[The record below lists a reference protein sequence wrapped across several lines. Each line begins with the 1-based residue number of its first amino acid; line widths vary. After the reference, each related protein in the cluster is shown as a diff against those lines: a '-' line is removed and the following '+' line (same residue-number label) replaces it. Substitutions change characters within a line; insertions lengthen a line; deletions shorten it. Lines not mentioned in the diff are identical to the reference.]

1 MIEDGAM
8 RLHVPGE
15 LCEFV
20 TARPADFD
28 EAMKTLIELES
39 NREFVFDYAAQR
51 DTARHIVA
59 EYSFALLETS
69 GTLDV
74 DRLRKVRYAA
84 APADL
89 VYDYFARFIQLQ
101 QRKAAAASAAAT
113 AATTA
118 ATTAAATAAL
128 LITLHERY
136 IQFVEEP
143 SKGPALQRSFVYVP
157 ATMATQLTFARLQT
171 VLAQL
176 QLPPSGK
183 PLRRPRHDEDL
194 LAYLE
199 YVARCY
205 IAPLPALPPPPPSDV
220 VGADDV
226 EM

>member
-28 EAMKTLIELES
+28 KAMTTLIELES

-51 DTARHIVA
+51 ETARHIVA

-101 QRKAAAASAAAT
+101 QRKA
-113 AATTA
+113 
-118 ATTAAATAAL
+118 AAATAAL